1 MSTIQINR
9 NWQPEPVSILVESRP
24 VKEGVK
30 LSNKAS
36 LEHNPGITWKDLMGF
51 SYVMDSEETI

>member
-24 VKEGVK
+24 VQEGVK

-36 LEHNPGITWKDLMGF
+36 LEHNPGITWEDLMGF
-51 SYVMDSEETI
+51 SLVMDREDVI